1 VDTANAIAVL
11 DRDQL
16 RDITMDDPDLMREIL
31 SVLVEDT
38 MQHMVLLETAVED
51 KDADRCARL
60 AHYCK
65 GACANVGAK
74 AAAEGFLII
83 ERNAKHAEFD
93 EFAASLAA
101 LSRHMEDL
109 RVEVATLLV

>member
-1 VDTANAIAVL
+1 
-11 DRDQL
+11 
-16 RDITMDDPDLMREIL
+16 MDDPELMREVL

-38 MQHMVLLETAVED
+38 TQHLALLETAAQE

-74 AAAEGFLII
+74 AAAEAFLVI
-83 ERNAKHAEFD
+83 ERSAKQAEF
-93 EFAASLAA
+93 EAFSASLAA
-101 LSRHMEDL
+101 LNRHMEEL
-109 RVEVATLLV
+109 RAEVAEIIA